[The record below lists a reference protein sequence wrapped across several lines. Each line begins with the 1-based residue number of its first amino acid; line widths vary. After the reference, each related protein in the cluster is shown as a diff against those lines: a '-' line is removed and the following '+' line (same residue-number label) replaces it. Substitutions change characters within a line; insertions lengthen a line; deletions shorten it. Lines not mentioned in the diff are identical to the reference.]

1 MILRLFYNHI
11 EPSALL
17 LAPPS
22 AAERPG
28 RPLASS
34 SPRPAVLRPLPRV
47 AALTEALRASG
58 PPSDGAVDD
67 RPANVSAM
75 SEGRTIAP
83 RGSRRLPPPVF
94 FITGAVSL
102 YWGAALAVIAFR
114 TVSPVGLAWLRVVG
128 AALIMLSWRRPWRGQ
143 WSWPRLRLVAAFGTA
158 LVAMN
163 FSFYLAIGRL
173 SLGTATAIEFLGP
186 IVVAAVTTRTRR
198 DLLALVLA
206 LAGVGLLADVQRR
219 GSASGVLFALLA
231 ATLWAFYILLGSR
244 VAVMGEGIDSL
255 AVGMAIGALVFAAI
269 GLPAALPAFGR
280 PMTLLLG
287 LSLGLFSNVIPYAL
301 DQVVLRRVRAGQF
314 ALLLSLL
321 PATAA
326 VMGFIVLHQVPLP
339 VEAVGIILVVLA
351 VGLRSRSVA

>member
-1 MILRLFYNHI
+1 
-11 EPSALL
+11 
-17 LAPPS
+17 
-22 AAERPG
+22 
-28 RPLASS
+28 
-34 SPRPAVLRPLPRV
+34 
-47 AALTEALRASG
+47 
-58 PPSDGAVDD
+58 
-67 RPANVSAM
+67 
-75 SEGRTIAP
+75 
-83 RGSRRLPPPVF
+83 
-94 FITGAVSL
+94 
-102 YWGAALAVIAFR
+102 
-114 TVSPVGLAWLRVVG
+114 
-128 AALIMLSWRRPWRGQ
+128 
-143 WSWPRLRLVAAFGTA
+143 
-158 LVAMN
+158 MN